1 MSLSVK
7 ENRLVAVNRLGE
19 NTLQTVLQGK
29 MELPSTAAP
38 VGRVVWVKGTPVLK
52 SFTTD
57 QDRVYVQGV
66 IDLMMVYVPETLEGE
81 PAGLRR
87 VEWPGALP
95 FDHYVELIGAEPGMR
110 AEVESSILV
119 CEWDLRSGQ
128 YSLDVDL
135 IVATAVRVDHVQQFS
150 AICDVNIGK
159 PIKLSTDGLILNPL
173 TPPVEFEVQK
183 DLTGILELPEE
194 TPPIQTI
201 LDVYPQL
208 QIKERELS
216 QGKLVLKGTTAL
228 SVLYEAED
236 YSVHEQLF
244 SHVLPLELTFDKPE
258 ISSEMVVQ
266 ERLEATCQTFVV
278 NEGRDIRVE
287 LQVEGTI
294 SLRLRQPARVLT
306 EIATPGNQVQV
317 RKEVIGIDSF
327 VTEKEQQWVVRGLL
341 EIGQQLPPI
350 RELLRSGAVA
360 HLIDYEVDE
369 DKIILEGVVDVEL
382 FYLAHSEEDT
392 KPLYRGQFPEVI
404 PFKQTLVLSGL
415 ESGMQP
421 QIKLTVGQVQPDL
434 INRETVEVA
443 LMIQATVSVVEYLEV
458 EVVVEAVEVEAP
470 PEDPPTLTYVFVQS
484 GDTIWKLAR
493 QYHTTDEAI
502 LQRNPSLQNNPDL
515 LKPGDRVYIPRN

>member
-7 ENRLVAVNRLGE
+7 ESRLIAVNRVGE

-29 MELPSTAAP
+29 VDLPSTAAP
-38 VGRVVWVKGTPVLK
+38 VGRIVWVKGTPVLQ

-66 IDLMMVYVPETLEGE
+66 IDLVLVYVPETLEGE

-95 FDHYVELIGAEPGMR
+95 FDHYVEMIGAEPGMIPE
-110 AEVESSILV
+110 AESTVLV

-135 IVATAVRVDHVQQFS
+135 IVATTVRVSQVQQFS
-150 AICDVNIGK
+150 AIGDVNIGK

-173 TPPVEFEVQK
+173 TPPVELEVDK
-183 DLTGILELPEE
+183 DITGILELPEG
-194 TPPIQTI
+194 TQPIQTI
-201 LDVYPQL
+201 LEAYPQL
-208 QIKERELS
+208 QIKEREMS
-216 QGKLVLKGTTAL
+216 PGKIVLRGVTTLA
-228 SVLYEAED
+228 VLYEAVD
-236 YSVHEQLF
+236 FSVHERVF
-244 SHVLPLELTFDKPE
+244 AGVLPFELSFDAQK
-258 ISSEMVVQ
+258 ISPDMVAQ
-266 ERLEATCQTFVV
+266 ECLQATCQAFVV
-278 NEGRDIRVE
+278 NDGRDIRAE
-287 LQVEGTI
+287 LQIEGVI
-294 SLRLRQPARVLT
+294 SLQQRQVVRVLT
-306 EIATPGNQVQV
+306 EISTPGNQVQV
-317 RKEVIGIDSF
+317 RKEVVGVDSF
-327 VTEKEQQWVVRGLL
+327 VTEKEQQWVGRGLI

-360 HLIDYEVDE
+360 HLTDYEVDE
-369 DKIILEGVVDVEL
+369 DKIVLEGVVDIEL

-392 KPLYRGQFPEVI
+392 KPLYRGLFPEVI
-404 PFKQTLVLSGL
+404 PFQQTLVMSGL

-421 QIKLTVGQVQPDL
+421 KIKLAVTQVQPDL

-443 LMIQATVSVVEYLEV
+443 LMIRATVSVVEYLEV
-458 EVVVEAVEVEAP
+458 EVVMEAVEVEAP

-484 GDTIWKLAR
+484 GDTVWKLAR

-502 LQRNPSLQNNPDL
+502 LQANPSLQNNPNL
-515 LKPGDRVYIPRN
+515 LKPGDRLYIPRG